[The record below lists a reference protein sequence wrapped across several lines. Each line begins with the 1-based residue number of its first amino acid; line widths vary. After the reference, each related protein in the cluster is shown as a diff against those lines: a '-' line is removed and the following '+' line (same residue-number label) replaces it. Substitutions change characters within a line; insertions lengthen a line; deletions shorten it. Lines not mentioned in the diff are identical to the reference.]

1 MDREILDLYTHYLI
15 SSFGQTTATGLSA
28 LLGGTISHDRISR
41 FLNAQTLASADLWH
55 LVKPLA
61 RQVESEE
68 GVLIVDDTV
77 EPKPYTVEPK
87 PYTEESERV
96 CWHWDHAQERAV
108 KGINLL
114 SAL

>member
-1 MDREILDLYTHYLI
+1 MDREVLELYTDYLI

-41 FLNAQTLASADLWH
+41 FLNAEDFTSADLWH

-61 RQVESEE
+61 RQVQSEDA
-68 GVLIVDDTV
+68 VLIVDDSI
-77 EPKPYTVEPK
+77 EPKPYTD
-87 PYTEESERV
+87 ESELV
-96 CWHWDHAQERAV
+96 CWHWDHSEERAV

-114 SAL
+114 SALY